1 MNPNERRSILNA
13 AIMTY
18 GVQAQINQSIQEL
31 AELIKELTKV
41 NTDRF
46 EMRKVSEEM
55 ADVFIMLEQL
65 QMIFKNEGSVGEWE
79 DLKVERLEERIKEE
93 VKQYE
98 LGNTSAKE
106 EGNPKK
112 YFYFREP

>member
-1 MNPNERRSILNA
+1 MNPNERRYVLNA

-18 GVQAQINQSIQEL
+18 GVQAQINQAIQEL

-41 NTDRF
+41 HTDRF
-46 EMRKVSEEM
+46 ELRKVSEEM
-55 ADVFIMLEQL
+55 ADVYIMIEQL

-79 DLKVERLEERIKEE
+79 NLKVQRLEERIKGE

-98 LGNTSAKE
+98 LGNITSGE
-106 EGNPKK
+106 K
-112 YFYFREP
+112 YQTEWHE